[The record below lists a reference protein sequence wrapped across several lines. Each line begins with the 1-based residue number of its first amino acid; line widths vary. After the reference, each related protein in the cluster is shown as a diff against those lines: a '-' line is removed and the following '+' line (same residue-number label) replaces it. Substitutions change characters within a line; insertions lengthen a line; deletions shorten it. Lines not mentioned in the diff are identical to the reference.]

1 MTDEPSL
8 FPEAEPRVAPA
19 DAGGPGAAGSD
30 PGLAGSPLAAR
41 MRPRTLAE
49 FVGQPTLVGENRP
62 LRQLIESGR
71 VPSLIFWGP
80 PGTGKTTLAG
90 LLASRMEAAFIPFSA
105 VTDGIPRVRRILEE
119 AKARRAAT
127 GRGTVLFV
135 DEIHRFNRAQQD
147 ALLPHVERGA
157 ITLIGATTENP
168 SFEVV
173 DPLLSRT
180 RVFVLEPLAPED
192 VAEICARA
200 LSDRECGLG
209 DTGLSIDD
217 DALARLGTESDGDAR
232 RALNALETAADLA
245 GVDGVPAISEDHVA
259 AALQKRFARY
269 DKSGEEHFN
278 LISALHKAVRGSD
291 ADAALYWLA
300 RMLDGGEDPM
310 YLARRIVRM
319 AAEDIGLADPGAL
332 AVTIAARDAYHFLGS
347 PEGDLALAQAV
358 TYLAIAPKSNAVY
371 RAFGGAARAARETPA
386 EPVPFH
392 IRNAPTR
399 LMKELGYGSGYRYD
413 HDEEDGVAA
422 QSYLPESL
430 RGRRWYDPVERGWEV
445 SARRRL
451 EAIRG
456 SRARA
461 AAEAGPGEGTKAGT
475 KAGTGAG
482 TGARTDAETTEENRS
497 TE

>member
-8 FPEAEPRVAPA
+8 FPEEEPRVAGPHA
-19 DAGGPGAAGSD
+19 APERVGGAGAAGGREA
-30 PGLAGSPLAAR
+30 GLAGSPLAAR

-105 VTDGIPRVRRILEE
+105 VTDGIPRVRRVLEE

-173 DPLLSRT
+173 GPLLSRT

-200 LSDRECGLG
+200 LRDRERGLG
-209 DTGLSIDD
+209 DAGLSVDE

-245 GVDGVPAISEDHVA
+245 GVDGAPAISEDHVA

-319 AAEDIGLADPGAL
+319 ATEDIGLADPGAL

-445 SARRRL
+445 NARRRL

-461 AAEAGPGEGTKAGT
+461 AAEARPGGE
-475 KAGTGAG
+475 AGTG
-482 TGARTDAETTEENRS
+482 TDAETTEEHRS